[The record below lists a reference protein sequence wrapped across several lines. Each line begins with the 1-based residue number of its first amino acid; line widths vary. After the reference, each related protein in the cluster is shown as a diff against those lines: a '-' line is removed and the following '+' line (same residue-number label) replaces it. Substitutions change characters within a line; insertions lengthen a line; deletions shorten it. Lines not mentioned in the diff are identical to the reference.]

1 MDLFRGFRLIG
12 ENNQYSKQFNSSVR
26 RDDTG
31 RIHAA
36 LYSDFFTGN
45 SGQIMRS
52 NYDYARFKDE
62 IAATIEPYS
71 PGEDIVIDI
80 YEPAESDEFVRD
92 AALLG
97 FRRYVGACYAGSRK
111 LYLRHMI
118 AMLASL
124 VIGLLVVYLMSLLP
138 IADKPVIQYLLETI
152 ASVLVWQCVGYLAY
166 NREGEARQMKRL
178 GQMMQLE
185 FTYKV
190 WE

>member
-12 ENNQYSKQFNSSVR
+12 EHNQYSKQFISAVKH
-26 RDDTG
+26 DEKG

-92 AALLG
+92 AAVIG
-97 FRRYVGACYAGSRK
+97 FKRYIGACYAGSRK
-111 LYLRHMI
+111 MYLRHLFAMI
-118 AMLASL
+118 ASL
-124 VIGLLVVYLMSLLP
+124 IVGLLLVLLMSLLP
-138 IADKPVIQYLLETI
+138 VEDKPLVVYLFETVS
-152 ASVLVWQCVGYLAY
+152 AVLAWQCVGYLVY
-166 NREGEARQMKRL
+166 NRDGEERQVRRL
-178 GQMMQLE
+178 EQMMRLE
-185 FTYKV
+185 FTYKT